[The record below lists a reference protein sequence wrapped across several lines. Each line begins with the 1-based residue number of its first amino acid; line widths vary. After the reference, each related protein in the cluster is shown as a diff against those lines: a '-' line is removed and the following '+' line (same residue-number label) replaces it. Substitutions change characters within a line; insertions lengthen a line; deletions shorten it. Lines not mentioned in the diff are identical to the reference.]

1 MNYPIRALLLLK
13 DQKPKVLK
21 AIQKEKQLYF
31 TYKKELLARD
41 ITTKP
46 ELVELHK
53 LFGLIKQRVY
63 LYYVDLQG
71 PCTIDPYVSLLGRCE
86 DCNQMFFQSELA
98 ESKDPDSILV
108 QIQDADLQCEWCGKG
123 LCGNHAYPLT
133 NGDMVCYDCWLEFPE
148 EED

>member
-13 DQKPKVLK
+13 DHKPKVLK
-21 AIQKEKQLYF
+21 TIQKEKQLYF

-53 LFGLIKQRVY
+53 LFGLIKQRIL
-63 LYYVDLQG
+63 LYYVNLQDHW
-71 PCTIDPYVSLLGRCE
+71 TINPYVSLPGHCE
-86 DCNQMFFQSELA
+86 DCQQMFFQSELDK
-98 ESKDPDSILV
+98 SKDPDSILV
-108 QIQDADLQCEWCGKG
+108 QISDADLQCGWCSKEI
-123 LCGNHAYPLT
+123 CGNHAYPLT